1 MPLATIYQFNSG
13 RQFIGGA
20 VLHIYSSR
28 FVGVKVSVLTQNV
41 VARGFEPWSGQNK
54 AYEIGI
60 R

>member
-28 FVGVKVSVLTQNV
+28 FVGVKVSVLT
-41 VARGFEPWSGQNK
+41 
-54 AYEIGI
+54 
-60 R
+60 